1 MPDGRGFSWDVV
13 PVSAWDADATD
24 DELHSLHPS
33 PQIRRRRAL
42 APELRLQIVSS
53 PVGWPVTRASARPDA
68 GARPVVTERPRRP
81 GAFPKPDAGAKADAS
96 SKPDAVAGGPCDGGA
111 D

>member
-24 DELHSLHPS
+24 DELLGLHPS

-53 PVGWPVTRASARPDA
+53 PVGWPVTRAGPRPDA

-81 GAFPKPDAGAKADAS
+81 GAFPKPPGA
-96 SKPDAVAGGPCDGGA
+96 
-111 D
+111 